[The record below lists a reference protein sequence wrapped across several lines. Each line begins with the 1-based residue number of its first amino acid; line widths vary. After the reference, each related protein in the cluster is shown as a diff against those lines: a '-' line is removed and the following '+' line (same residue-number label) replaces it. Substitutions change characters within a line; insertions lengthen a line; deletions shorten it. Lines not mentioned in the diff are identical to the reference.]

1 MLIAVAQV
9 NPTVGDLASNVTKIL
24 DFALRVEA
32 AGARLV
38 LFPELSICGYPPR
51 DLVQCNGFADDN
63 CRALRQLARSL
74 PKKMTAIVGHVARS
88 RQVAGKPFVNM
99 ASVLQ
104 DGKIVYEQAK
114 ILLPTYDVFDE
125 QRNFEPGGKP
135 RVIRVNG
142 LRVGITVCEDCW
154 NDKNFWKRPLYRRD
168 PVEEIASSN
177 PHLLVNISASPY
189 AFGKRAFRCRM
200 LQAIAKHYR
209 VPVAFVNMV
218 GGNDSLVF
226 DGSSLVLGKN
236 GKVRA
241 QAKSFGEDLI
251 FFETEEGRSTDI
263 HPQPTSEVEAV
274 FDALVLGTRDY
285 CRKCGFEKAVIGL
298 SGGIDSSLVAVI
310 AAHALG
316 PKNVIG
322 VSMPGP
328 FSSEGSLRDARQ
340 LAENLE
346 LIYEVVPITEKYH
359 EFRKAL
365 APIFCGLAEDV
376 TEENLQAR
384 IRGTILMA
392 LSNKLRAIVLS
403 TGNKSELAA
412 GYCTLYGDMVGGLAV
427 IADIYKGMVYELSR
441 WINREGEII
450 PQPSL
455 DKPPSAELRPNQTD
469 QDTLPPY
476 EVLDQV
482 VRDYVEENASAR
494 QIASKR
500 KLPLQLV
507 QGIIQRV
514 NRNEYKRQQAAP
526 NLKIMP
532 KAFGIGRVFPIA
544 QRYRV

>member
-24 DFALRVEA
+24 DFALRAEA

-226 DGSSLVLGKN
+226 DCSSLVLGKH
-236 GKVRA
+236 GKVRF
-241 QAKSFGEDLI
+241 QSWSLGE
-251 FFETEEGRSTDI
+251 
-263 HPQPTSEVEAV
+263 
-274 FDALVLGTRDY
+274 
-285 CRKCGFEKAVIGL
+285 
-298 SGGIDSSLVAVI
+298 
-310 AAHALG
+310 
-316 PKNVIG
+316 
-322 VSMPGP
+322 
-328 FSSEGSLRDARQ
+328 
-340 LAENLE
+340 
-346 LIYEVVPITEKYH
+346 
-359 EFRKAL
+359 
-365 APIFCGLAEDV
+365 
-376 TEENLQAR
+376 
-384 IRGTILMA
+384 
-392 LSNKLRAIVLS
+392 
-403 TGNKSELAA
+403 
-412 GYCTLYGDMVGGLAV
+412 
-427 IADIYKGMVYELSR
+427 
-441 WINREGEII
+441 
-450 PQPSL
+450 
-455 DKPPSAELRPNQTD
+455 
-469 QDTLPPY
+469 
-476 EVLDQV
+476 
-482 VRDYVEENASAR
+482 
-494 QIASKR
+494 
-500 KLPLQLV
+500 
-507 QGIIQRV
+507 
-514 NRNEYKRQQAAP
+514 
-526 NLKIMP
+526 
-532 KAFGIGRVFPIA
+532 
-544 QRYRV
+544 